1 MTPVPSALSDL
12 SGLATD
18 PMQVLSA
25 NNAIPASMGGGVV
38 GGAISGAMIAGPV
51 GAIVGGIGSIIGGIG
66 RVEGAK
72 AQAQAQINQINNN
85 IAALMQEKSYNVQ
98 NYQQFIAD
106 QLASNKMSFYA
117 SGLDYGS
124 GTAKDVIMA
133 NKAASTADMNM
144 MIRNYDTQIKNLKTQ
159 RAEAEKAKQSAWTN
173 FF

>member
-1 MTPVPSALSDL
+1 MTPVPNALSDL
-12 SGLATD
+12 PGLATD

-25 NNAIPASMGGGVV
+25 NNAIPASMGGGIASIGSMLSPV
-38 GGAISGAMIAGPV
+38 GIGIGIAGAV
-51 GAIVGGIGSIIGGIG
+51 IGGIG
-66 RVEGAK
+66 RMQSAREQAK
-72 AQAQAQINQINNN
+72 AQISQINNN
-85 IAALMQEKSYNVQ
+85 IAALMEEKVYNTQ

-117 SGLDYGS
+117 SGLDYSS

-159 RAEAEKAKQSAWTN
+159 RAEAEKAKQYAWTSI
-173 FF
+173 F